1 MTELRADLDRA
12 LRSVT
17 TGEAP
22 VRQAMRNGR
31 RLRNR
36 RRLAVLASALAVAAV
51 AAASPS
57 LARRSAVPALPA
69 TSHPATLLPSVTGT
83 PPADPVVT
91 NQPPDPRA
99 ASGTV
104 AQGLIGGHR
113 WAVVLSGWSD
123 ATSHGQAYA
132 CDTAYVART
141 AGGQASGP
149 DAHVSQDCAP
159 AADGL
164 VVVPGTDPAG
174 LAATLSGMGPDGT
187 TEQVVLGAVAADVD
201 YFALTFADGQQLK
214 LIPVSWHGHRYVA
227 WIAPADMTIARLTA
241 HLGGPHFDNGQ
252 LITAVPFQQADAAP
266 QFGLWLPPGQYVPP
280 RASGIIGYGTPGG
293 PTWSATAYEGP
304 WGTCF
309 LPELGRATCEWR
321 TRLADT
327 ELLGV
332 GGNPPAAAFGS
343 AAPGVAYLRVSL
355 SNGTTVQ
362 VTPVSVGNER
372 LFALWPGLGVS
383 ATEWTAYDAAG
394 RVLNAGATVSAA
406 ASAPLRAG

>member
-1 MTELRADLDRA
+1 MTGLRDDLDRA

-22 VRQAMRNGR
+22 VQRAMRDGR

-36 RRLAVLASALAVAAV
+36 RRLAVLASALAIAAV
-51 AAASPS
+51 AAVSPS
-57 LARRSAVPALPA
+57 LARLSAAPALPG

-83 PPADPVVT
+83 SPADPVVSD
-91 NQPPDPRA
+91 QPPDPGA
-99 ASGTV
+99 APGTV
-104 AQGLIGGHR
+104 AQGLIGDHR
-113 WAVVLSGWSD
+113 WAVVLAGSD
-123 ATSHGQAYA
+123 RTPQGQAYA
-132 CDTAYVART
+132 CYRAYVART

-149 DAHVSQDCAP
+149 DAHIYEDCAP

-174 LAATLSGMGPDGT
+174 LAAVLTGMGPDGT

-201 YFALTFADGQQLK
+201 YLALTFADGQQLK
-214 LIPVSWHGHRYVA
+214 LVPVSWHGHRYVA
-227 WIAPADMTIARLTA
+227 WIVPADMTIARLTA
-241 HLGGPHFDNGQ
+241 HLGGPGFDNGQ
-252 LITAVPFQQADAAP
+252 VTTAVPFQQADAAP
-266 QFGLWLPPGQYVPP
+266 QFGLWFAPGQAVPP

-293 PTWSATAYEGP
+293 PTWSASAYEGP

-309 LPELGRATCEWR
+309 LPELGRASCVWR

-372 LFALWPGLGVS
+372 LFALWPGVGVS

-394 RVLNAGATVSAA
+394 RVLNAGATVAGA
-406 ASAPLRAG
+406 ASRPMAGG

>member
-1 MTELRADLDRA
+1 MTDLRDDLDRA

-17 TGEAP
+17 VGEAP
-22 VRQAMRNGR
+22 VQRAVRDGR

-36 RRLAVLASALAVAAV
+36 RRLAVLASALAIAAV

-57 LARRSAVPALPA
+57 LARLSAGPALPG
-69 TSHPATLLPSVTGT
+69 TSHPATLRPSVTGT
-83 PPADPVVT
+83 SPADPVVSD
-91 NQPPDPRA
+91 QPPDPGA

-113 WAVVLSGWSD
+113 WAVVLAGSD
-123 ATSHGQAYA
+123 RTPRAPAYA
-132 CDTAYVART
+132 CYRAYVART

-149 DAHVSQDCAP
+149 DAHIYEDCAS

-174 LAATLSGMGPDGT
+174 LAAVLTGMGPDGA

-252 LITAVPFQQADAAP
+252 VTTAVPFQQADAAP
-266 QFGLWLPPGQYVPP
+266 QFGLWFTPGQAVPP

-293 PTWSATAYEGP
+293 PTWSASAYEGP

-309 LPELGRATCEWR
+309 LPELGRASCVWR
-321 TRLADT
+321 TRLAGT

-332 GGNPPAAAFGS
+332 GGDPPAAAFGS

-372 LFALWPGLGVS
+372 LFALWPGVGVS

-394 RVLNAGATVSAA
+394 RVLNAGATVAGA
-406 ASAPLRAG
+406 ASSPVAGG

>member
-1 MTELRADLDRA
+1 MTELRDDLDQA
-12 LRSVT
+12 LRSVP

-22 VRQAMRNGR
+22 VGRAMRDGR

-51 AAASPS
+51 AAVSPS
-57 LARRSAVPALPA
+57 LARGTAAPALPA
-69 TSHPATLLPSVTGT
+69 ASHPPALLPSVTRT

-91 NQPPDPRA
+91 NQPPDPGA

-113 WAVVLSGWSD
+113 WAVVLAGWSGP
-123 ATSHGQAYA
+123 ASQGQAYA
-132 CDTAYVART
+132 CYTAYVARA

-149 DAHVSQDCAP
+149 DAHIYQDCAS

-174 LAATLSGMGPDGT
+174 LAANLTSMGPDGT

-214 LIPVSWHGHRYVA
+214 LIPVSWHGKRYVA
-227 WIAPADMTIARLTA
+227 WIASADMTIAGLTA
-241 HLGGPHFDNGQ
+241 HLGGPNFDNGQ
-252 LITAVPFQQADAAP
+252 LTTAVPFQSDGEAP
-266 QFGLWLPPGQYVPP
+266 QFGLWLAPGQAGPP
-280 RASGIIGYGTPGG
+280 WASGVIGYGTPGG
-293 PTWSATAYEGP
+293 PTWSASAYEGP

-309 LPELGRATCEWR
+309 LPELGRASCVWR

-372 LFALWPGLGVS
+372 LFALWPGIGVT

-394 RVLNAGATVSAA
+394 RVLNAGATVADA
-406 ASAPLRAG
+406 ASSPLAR

>member
-1 MTELRADLDRA
+1 MTDLRDDLDRA
-12 LRSVT
+12 LRAVT

-22 VRQAMRNGR
+22 VQRAMRDGR

-51 AAASPS
+51 AAVSPS
-57 LARRSAVPALPA
+57 LARGTAAPALPA
-69 TSHPATLLPSVTGT
+69 TSHPATLLPSVTRT
-83 PPADPVVT
+83 PPVDPVVT
-91 NQPPDPRA
+91 NQPPDPGA

-113 WAVVLSGWSD
+113 WAVVLAGSD
-123 ATSHGQAYA
+123 RTPQGQAYA
-132 CDTAYVART
+132 CYTAYVART

-149 DAHVSQDCAP
+149 DAHIYQDCAS

-174 LAATLSGMGPDGT
+174 LAAILTSMGPDGT

-214 LIPVSWHGHRYVA
+214 LVPVSWHGHRYVA
-227 WIAPADMTIARLTA
+227 WIVPADMTIARLTA
-241 HLGGPHFDNGQ
+241 HLGGPNSDNGQ
-252 LITAVPFQQADAAP
+252 VTTAVPFQQADAAP
-266 QFGLWLPPGQYVPP
+266 QFGLWFTPGQAVPP

-293 PTWSATAYEGP
+293 PTWTASAYEGP

-309 LPELGRATCEWR
+309 LPELGRASCVWS
-321 TRLADT
+321 TRLAGT

-355 SNGTTVQ
+355 SNGTTAQ
-362 VTPVSVGNER
+362 ATPVSVGNEQ
-372 LFALWPGLGVS
+372 LFALWPGVGVS
-383 ATEWTAYDAAG
+383 ATGWTAYDAAG